1 MPRGRKKS
9 TDINAII
16 AAKTA
21 ELERVT
27 EEAKKLK
34 AEIADLEARKEDEQ
48 RVALADAIL
57 KSGKTVD
64 EVMAFL
70 KG

>member
-16 AAKTA
+16 VAKTA

-34 AEIADLEARKEDEQ
+34 AQIAELEARKEDEQ
-48 RVALADAIL
+48 RAALADAIL

>member
-16 AAKTA
+16 TAKTA
-21 ELERVT
+21 ELEKVT

-34 AEIADLEARKEDEQ
+34 AQIAELEARKEDEQ
-48 RVALADAIL
+48 RAALADAIL